1 LIHSHAWILAL
12 AVPLLYVAL
21 HTYRAHNE
29 SVRTERREVLDLLE
43 AAQRSEQRYALAAA
57 GSNDGLWDWDIAGG
71 SLYCSDR
78 WKAMLGLRADE
89 SVVRLEQW
97 LRHVVEEDRE
107 ALRSALNAHL
117 LASTSHLACEYRIR
131 HRNGEVRDMLCRGMA
146 VRDDLGHAVR
156 MAGSQTDVTESR
168 RIHHDLAQ
176 AARLDPLTGLPNRT
190 HFGEIAQ
197 RQIAQSRRTPGSAY
211 AVLFIDLNEFK
222 LVNDSL
228 GHVSGDEL
236 LIGIARRLT
245 ASLREGDMLAR
256 LGGDEFAVLATNVS
270 GADEASRVAERLQ
283 RALAE
288 PFKLTLQEVYASAS
302 IGIVVGN
309 PDYATVAELLTDADA
324 AMYRAKASGRGVSA
338 LFDATLRAQRQQAGT
353 GWRSRYPTAG
363 CSAGQ
368 VDMSRSVRETEAI
381 ERSA

>member
-1 LIHSHAWILAL
+1 
-12 AVPLLYVAL
+12 
-21 HTYRAHNE
+21 
-29 SVRTERREVLDLLE
+29 
-43 AAQRSEQRYALAAA
+43 
-57 GSNDGLWDWDIAGG
+57 
-71 SLYCSDR
+71 
-78 WKAMLGLRADE
+78 
-89 SVVRLEQW
+89 
-97 LRHVVEEDRE
+97 
-107 ALRSALNAHL
+107 LNAHL

-309 PDYATVAELLTDADA
+309 PDYATVAELLTNADA